1 MKKIKKR
8 FQNLPS
14 WIKNKYLVS
23 FFLFSIWI
31 LFFDTHSVV
40 NQFKKRS
47 QIKIIEND
55 IRFFNEEIMKDQ
67 KIINLLSSD
76 TLSDELEKYFREKLF
91 LSKKNE
97 EIFMIE

>member
-1 MKKIKKR
+1 MKKIKER
-8 FQNLPS
+8 IQNLPS

-31 LFFDTHSVV
+31 LFLHHSVV